1 MQNDKTQGARRKRNI
16 GRDIY
21 ELLGSMR
28 FAVSLLT
35 FIAIATIIGT
45 VLEQNQTE
53 LQYVDKFGTYWYS
66 VFRKFDVAEIYNT
79 WWFLLIMSFLVVSTT
94 VCLIRN
100 VPKMIKD
107 MRSFREYVRQT
118 SLRAFPHKIDI
129 ESELTAEEGVALGRS
144 WLKHHGY
151 QFKEK
156 IDGDTTLLAAK
167 KGASNRLGFIFA
179 HLAIVVICIGG
190 LLDSEL
196 PNRLQIWT
204 GYKNV
209 IPDEARFVSEVDSN
223 SRYGIN
229 NPSFRGNLLISEGQA
244 TDYALLSMGG
254 DYFMQE
260 LPFQVKLNKFIIE
273 YYQTNGMPKR
283 FASDVDITDYKTGET
298 KNHII
303 EVNHPYTINGVTLYQ
318 SSFDDGGSKLYMS
331 ALPMQG
337 SNLEPFDVYGEVGSA
352 NQVQLK
358 FSDNEGLYK
367 LALTEFTPINVED
380 LSRPGETQRTLQE
393 QVVAVTGSAASKNNE
408 KIHNVGP
415 SFSYTLTNEANQSME
430 FRNYMLPIPLD
441 EGLVY
446 LFGIADATNGGFRYI
461 YFPADEKGALDEFM
475 GIRAVINDQSKRT
488 GIALE
493 YSQLMQNPEVP
504 TAAIITMADTALNIF
519 AEGGFQG
526 LERYISGEDLPE
538 AERVPEGLREPL
550 QRMMRDYIV
559 FSTMK
564 AREYVRAE
572 LGYPELSFDDFEEV
586 EKNADWLNM
595 AIRGLS
601 EMTHYP
607 VPMTLQLKTFE
618 HVQATVLQATRS
630 PGKWIVYLGTFFLM
644 LGVFLMLYVRDRRIW
659 FWVNKH
665 DDGGCAI
672 KAAMTSQKRTLD
684 FRREFNKFKD
694 DFSDVSRS

>member
-1 MQNDKTQGARRKRNI
+1 MQNDKTQSARRKRNL

-45 VLEQNQTE
+45 VLEQGQTE
-53 LQYVDKFGTYWYS
+53 IQYIDKFGTYWYS

-79 WWFLLIMSFLVVSTT
+79 WWFLLIMAFLVVSTT

-100 VPKMIKD
+100 TPKMIKD
-107 MRSFREYVRQT
+107 MRTFREYVRQT

-129 ESELTAEEGVALGRS
+129 ESDLTQDEGVALGRS

-151 QFKEK
+151 KFKEK
-156 IDGDTTLLAAK
+156 VDGDTVLLAAK
-167 KGASNRLGFIFA
+167 KGSSNRLGFIFA
-179 HLAIVVICIGG
+179 HMAIVVICIGG

-196 PNRLQIWT
+196 PNRLQIWA
-204 GYKNV
+204 GFKEP
-209 IPDEARFVSEVDSN
+209 IPDAARFVSEVDSK
-223 SRYGIN
+223 SRYGTN
-229 NPSFRGNLLISEGQA
+229 NPSFRGNMLISEGQA
-244 TDYALLSMGG
+244 TDYALLSMG
-254 DYFMQE
+254 DSYFMQE
-260 LPFQVKLNKFIIE
+260 MPFQVKLNKFIIE
-273 YYQTNGMPKR
+273 YYETNGQPKR

-303 EVNHPYTINGVTLYQ
+303 EVNHPYKINGVTLYQ
-318 SSFDDGGSKLYMS
+318 SSFDDGGSRLYMT
-331 ALPMQG
+331 AIPMQG
-337 SNLEPFDVYGEVGSA
+337 NGLEPFDVFGEVGTA
-352 NQVQLK
+352 NGVHLK
-358 FSDNEGLYK
+358 FSENGETYGLT
-367 LALTEFTPINVED
+367 LTEFSPINVED
-380 LSRPGETQRTLQE
+380 LSKPGETHRTLQE

-415 SFSYTLTNEANQSME
+415 SFAYTLTNEANQAME
-430 FRNYMLPIPLD
+430 FKNYMLPIPLE

-446 LFGIADATNGGFRYI
+446 LFGIGDQENGGFRYI
-461 YFPADEKGALDEFM
+461 YLPADEKGALDEFL
-475 GIRAVINDQSKRT
+475 GIRAAINDQSIRT
-488 GIALE
+488 RIALE
-493 YSQLMQNPEVP
+493 YSKLMESPDVP
-504 TAAIITMADTALNIF
+504 TAAVITMADTALNIF
-519 AEGGFQG
+519 AEGGFHG

-538 AERVPEGLREPL
+538 TERVPESLREPL

-572 LGYPELSFDDFEEV
+572 LGYPELTFDDFEEV
-586 EKNADWLNM
+586 ESNADWLNL

-601 EMTHYP
+601 DMPHYP

-618 HVQATVLQATRS
+618 HVQASVLQATRS

-644 LGVFLMLYVRDRRIW
+644 IGIFMMLYVRDRRIW
-659 FWVNKH
+659 FWVNKQ

-672 KAAMTSQKRTLD
+672 RAAMTSHKRTLD
-684 FRREFNKFKD
+684 FRKEFNKFKD
-694 DFSDVSRS
+694 DFSDVARS